1 MNIIYDNQ
9 TSSFEDDTFYLRIR
23 TGRTQAY
30 KNLMQSLRLQN
41 PALGMQ
47 IENEINEVAENA
59 SARFGQSRV
68 IPNVPEILIYTR
80 NAGTRQI
87 DVCIA
92 WGIVTN
98 GARRRGALM
107 GEFRFIICLEREL
120 ERALSQVFELDR
132 TLQP

>member
-1 MNIIYDNQ
+1 MNILYDNE
-9 TSSFEDDTFYLRIR
+9 TSAFEDDTLVLRIR

-47 IENEINEVAENA
+47 IENEINEVAEDA
-59 SARFGQSRV
+59 SVRFGQQMV
-68 IPNVPEILIYTR
+68 IPNVPEILIYSR
-80 NAGTRQI
+80 QAGKRQI

-98 GARRRGALM
+98 GATRRGALM
-107 GEFRFIICLEREL
+107 GEFRFILCLEREI
-120 ERALSQVFELDR
+120 ERALSQVFELER
-132 TLQP
+132 VLMP